1 MGCRARWRDGK
12 DTLQNAA
19 DELFLCSVAG
29 ILHHE
34 VGHIERG
41 HDPRRL
47 PKPTPGLASKDDPQV
62 AEADAIW
69 LSWEKEADAWSA
81 DWLLQGLDE
90 TDDRFL
96 KRVIGI
102 ALGFLWSASRN
113 VHTGCWLSRHHPP
126 VWDRI
131 YQNVKQH
138 IPSNPGHPI
147 WLFIAYVLQLHLC
160 SLGQAPPVSS
170 SEDAEDWVNQLLD
183 YIANAKE

>member
-1 MGCRARWRDGK
+1 MDLLAWTVEIEKRLARHVPVDMSWPIGLPRRVAGAGK

-102 ALGFLWSASRN
+102 ALGFLGRQAG
-113 VHTGCWLSRHHPP
+113 T
-126 VWDRI
+126 
-131 YQNVKQH
+131 
-138 IPSNPGHPI
+138 
-147 WLFIAYVLQLHLC
+147 FIRGV
-160 SLGQAPPVSS
+160 G
-170 SEDAEDWVNQLLD
+170 
-183 YIANAKE
+183 